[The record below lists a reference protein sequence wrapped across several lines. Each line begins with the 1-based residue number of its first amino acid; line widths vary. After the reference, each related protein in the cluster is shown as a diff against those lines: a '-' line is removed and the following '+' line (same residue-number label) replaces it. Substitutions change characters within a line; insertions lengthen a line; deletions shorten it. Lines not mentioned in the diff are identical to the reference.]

1 MHTSFYASTTITT
14 TIIIEKKIIKKI
26 LQCMRQLLVL
36 FYKGQ
41 SLVTKLVVTLLVVA

>member
-14 TIIIEKKIIKKI
+14 IINEKKLLKKI

>member
-1 MHTSFYASTTITT
+1 MHTSFYASTTTT
-14 TIIIEKKIIKKI
+14 TIINEKKLLKKI